1 MRDRRSD
8 QAVKTPVAVT
18 GKPSIDVPTGHPVGG
33 GARFADSH
41 LLAHDLRHH
50 DPSFWRCWTV
60 TDVATHHAFTGVA

>member
-18 GKPSIDVPTGHPVGG
+18 GKPSINVPTGHPVGG

-50 DPSFWRCWTV
+50 DPSFGDAGLSPMSRLT
-60 TDVATHHAFTGVA
+60 THSPG